1 MMTILH
7 ISFVSHH
14 YLEKVSANLNDENG
28 VFSGTGMPDMLGLMS
43 KTKTQKSE
51 PTADANS
58 VEPSQKDVSNLMVT
72 VSFALAEET
81 RQPICSNP
89 DLETA
94 FNVMVKRRRADVSLQ
109 KQKTWNSTHL
119 SSTLWQSWKLA
130 VCSDENALGCDTQ
143 G

>member
-28 VFSGTGMPDMLGLMS
+28 VSSGTGMPDMLGLRT
-43 KTKTQKSE
+43 KIKTQKSE

-58 VEPSQKDVSNLMVT
+58 VEPSQKDVSNLLVT

-81 RQPICSNP
+81 RQPICSNS
-89 DLETA
+89 DSETA
-94 FNVMVKRRRADVSLQ
+94 FNVMVNRRRADASLQ
-109 KQKTWNSTHL
+109 KEKTWNSTHL
-119 SSTLWQSWKLA
+119 SSTLW
-130 VCSDENALGCDTQ
+130 
-143 G
+143 